1 MGEFIMNRK
10 SSTKS
15 IVISALLCAL
25 GIIIPMFS
33 PIKIILEPAS
43 FTLASH
49 IAIFIAMFIS
59 PSTAIFVTLGTTI
72 GFLLGGF
79 PVVVALRALSHL
91 GFVSIGSIYLKKNN
105 EVIKSVKSSLLC
117 SFILGLIHAVGEVLI
132 VVPFYFGD
140 GLSNGYYEQGFMI
153 SVLGLVG
160 IGTIIHSMLDF
171 GLSVYIWNLMPKE
184 IRSNNTIKSTIKA

>member
-1 MGEFIMNRK
+1 MNRK
-10 SSTKS
+10 SNTKS

-79 PVVVALRALSHL
+79 PVVVVLRALSHL

-105 EVIKSVKSSLLC
+105 EAIKSVKSSLLC

-140 GLSNGYYEQGFMI
+140 GLSNGYYEHGFMI

-184 IRSNNTIKSTIKA
+184 FKSDNKIKSTIKA

>member
-1 MGEFIMNRK
+1 MNRK

-59 PSTAIFVTLGTTI
+59 PATAIFVTLGTTI

-79 PVVVALRALSHL
+79 PIVVVLRAFSHL

-105 EVIKSVKSSLLC
+105 KFIKSVKSSLGY

-132 VVPFYFGD
+132 VIPFYLGN
-140 GLSNGYYEQGFMI
+140 GLTSGYYEQGFII
-153 SVLGLVG
+153 SVLVLVG

-184 IRSNNTIKSTIKA
+184 FRKNSIVNSTIKA